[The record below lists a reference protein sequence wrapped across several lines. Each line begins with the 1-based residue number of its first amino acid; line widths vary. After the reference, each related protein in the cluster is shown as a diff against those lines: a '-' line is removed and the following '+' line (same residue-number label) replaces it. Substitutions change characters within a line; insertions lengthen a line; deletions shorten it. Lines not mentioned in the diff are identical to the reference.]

1 MHLPW
6 ECNWRD
12 QFGPTHGRM
21 IACVPHT
28 MLRVTATAALPGG
41 LNLRQ
46 QGHSRPLRYC
56 QAPKDRLWKN
66 GRLCLAQPA
75 MQGDPLGCCA
85 QGKAAGSSTDD
96 MLNAAL
102 GPNSSSNS
110 MVGHA
115 RYSYHAAYVSTV
127 VIGTCILAFTVGIL
141 IWRLFQLKSVGGGRG
156 KGFCQRSQLPHLL
169 GMPSIQIQISVESQ

>member
-1 MHLPW
+1 M
-6 ECNWRD
+6 
-12 QFGPTHGRM
+12 
-21 IACVPHT
+21 
-28 MLRVTATAALPGG
+28 
-41 LNLRQ
+41 
-46 QGHSRPLRYC
+46 
-56 QAPKDRLWKN
+56 

-75 MQGDPLGCCA
+75 MQGDPIDCCA

-127 VIGTCILAFTVGIL
+127 VIGACILAFTVGVL
-141 IWRLFQLKSVGGGRG
+141 IWRLFQLRSVGGGRG
-156 KGFCQRSQLPHLL
+156 EGFCPDISITPPTWDAKHSNAHQRKKPVRLD
-169 GMPSIQIQISVESQ
+169 SVICS

>member
-1 MHLPW
+1 
-6 ECNWRD
+6 
-12 QFGPTHGRM
+12 
-21 IACVPHT
+21 
-28 MLRVTATAALPGG
+28 MLTVVL
-41 LNLRQ
+41 LQLQ
-46 QGHSRPLRYC
+46 HCQGTSISDNKGI
-56 QAPKDRLWKN
+56 QTSEIFSSTQGQIVEI

-75 MQGDPLGCCA
+75 MQGDPIGCCA

-127 VIGTCILAFTVGIL
+127 VIGACILAFTVGIL
-141 IWRLFQLKSVGGGRG
+141 IWRLFQHRSVGGGRG
-156 KGFCQRSQLPHLL
+156 EAFLL
-169 GMPSIQIQISVESQ
+169 DRFD